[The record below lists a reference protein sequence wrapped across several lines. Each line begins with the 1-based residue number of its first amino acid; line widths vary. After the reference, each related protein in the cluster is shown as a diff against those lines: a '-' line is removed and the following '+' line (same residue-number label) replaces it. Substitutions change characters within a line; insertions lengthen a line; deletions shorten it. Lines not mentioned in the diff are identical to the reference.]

1 MGSGFASRSDG
12 VSDLVPRPYL
22 RAQRATG
29 GKRHTRTHV
38 LQALPFSARV
48 AALFVGC
55 VPLSDKVPLRLVGM
69 A

>member
-12 VSDLVPRPYL
+12 VPDLVPRPYL

-29 GKRHTRTHV
+29 GNRYTLAHA
-38 LQALPFSARV
+38 LQAIPFSARV

-55 VPLSDKVPLRLVGM
+55 VPLSDKVPLMLVGM